1 MKQSLRRAFAALL
14 VTVLV
19 TAPVLSALA
28 AEPGHHGAEA
38 TMHAEEGPGEA
49 AHGEAAHHAAAH
61 HDTSSRLADEDHHW
75 WLGKNVLPAS
85 FRQQVAELLVFSKE
99 SGTLMGDPAERVDVG
114 HVFMAILVFLMG
126 LGMALAARR
135 KVVGKVLPPKT
146 FGAAAV
152 FDIIMDALMGVM
164 ESMMPRERALKYLP
178 LMTAVAVFILLSNLL
193 GLIPGLLPPTSNLNT
208 TLALGG
214 MAFIVYNVAG
224 IRAHGPVNYIKH
236 FMGPIWWLA
245 PLMLPI
251 ELVSHIVRPISLA
264 IRLAGNMFGDHQVVF
279 VFVGFTIPLLPLPIM
294 ALGLL
299 VCIIQ
304 TVVFTML
311 FIVYVAL
318 ATDVHDEHH
327 DHDHDHGH
335 AAAPGA
341 EPAPAH

>member
-14 VTVLV
+14 VTVMV
-19 TAPVLSALA
+19 TAPVTSALA
-28 AEPGHHGAEA
+28 AEPARGASA
-38 TMHAEEGPGEA
+38 TMHAEAPPHGA
-49 AHGEAAHHAAAH
+49 AEHAAGH

-75 WLGKNVLPAS
+75 WIGKALLPAS
-85 FRQQVAELLVFSKE
+85 FRQSVAEMLVFSPE
-99 SGTLMGDPAERVDVG
+99 TGTLMGDPPERVDVG
-114 HVFMAILVFLMG
+114 HVFMALIVFILG

-135 KVVGKVLPPKT
+135 KVIGQVLPPKT

-178 LMTAVAVFILLSNLL
+178 LMTAVAIFILISNLL
-193 GLIPGLLPPTSNLNT
+193 GLVPGFLPPTSNLNT
-208 TLALGG
+208 TLALGA

-318 ATDVHDEHH
+318 ATETHDDHH
-327 DHDHDHGH
+327 DHEHGH
-335 AAAPGA
+335 EAAPGT
-341 EPAPAH
+341 EPVPAH